1 MKMKFRELRQ
11 STKSSDP
18 EGLRNFKMA
27 ELLLDSAIRV
37 WVILPI
43 VMITF
48 FVGIIRHYLSILLQ
62 SNKKAELE
70 QVSDGYVLI
79 YKINGFGICLAY
91 S

>member
-1 MKMKFRELRQ
+1 
-11 STKSSDP
+11 
-18 EGLRNFKMA
+18 MA

-62 SNKKAELE
+62 SNKKVELE
-70 QVSDGYVLI
+70 QVSDRFVFLYCVSN
-79 YKINGFGICLAY
+79 KQNACLQTLCL
-91 S
+91 

>member
-1 MKMKFRELRQ
+1 
-11 STKSSDP
+11 
-18 EGLRNFKMA
+18 MA

-62 SNKKAELE
+62 SNKKVELE
-70 QVSDGYVLI
+70 QVSDRFVFFLLYFNQPSLFSEIIV
-79 YKINGFGICLAY
+79 
-91 S
+91 

>member
-1 MKMKFRELRQ
+1 
-11 STKSSDP
+11 
-18 EGLRNFKMA
+18 MA

-62 SNKKAELE
+62 SNKKVELE
-70 QVSDGYVLI
+70 QVSDRFVFFLLYFNQPSLFSEIMKLLYNYIIFMKYFVNVF
-79 YKINGFGICLAY
+79 K
-91 S
+91 

>member
-1 MKMKFRELRQ
+1 MHLANGDFREFYDHSRL
-11 STKSSDP
+11 
-18 EGLRNFKMA
+18 LLFKMA

-62 SNKKAELE
+62 SNKKVELE
-70 QVSDGYVLI
+70 QVSDRFVFLYYVSN
-79 YKINGFGICLAY
+79 KQNACLQTLCL
-91 S
+91 

>member
-1 MKMKFRELRQ
+1 MLNVFGTTALPRHGTLFN
-11 STKSSDP
+11 SSP
-18 EGLRNFKMA
+18 PPIQLCNVTFKMA

-62 SNKKAELE
+62 TTKKLELE
-70 QVSDGYVLI
+70 QVSDR
-79 YKINGFGICLAY
+79 
-91 S
+91 